1 MEEITFILKDINNKI
16 SVNKKD
22 NNKFDILTYLK
33 KLITITKINNSELKN
48 KSIIESNIINSLNS
62 YNYEYI
68 LNKFKSVKNNNEL
81 NIWLKNIN
89 DLNILITSLDNIINW
104 LIYKG

>member
-1 MEEITFILKDINNKI
+1 MENISEKVLK
-16 SVNKKD
+16 
-22 NNKFDILTYLK
+22 L
-33 KLITITKINNSELKN
+33 